1 MKWSRGPLVSCNHHL
16 NGSCRSPARAC
27 DTHVGQP
34 SLSRAWAHRDSSPT
48 SLSPPHLRS
57 LLLLP
62 ALPLLVC
69 SPSPTVTKVAHH
81 RPCET
86 IAQPSSAEGAATPL
100 SSNQRLT
107 TPGDHFSPPP
117 ASSRRSHHRLTAP
130 DLLRPSQH
138 LEELC
143 KTPSPPPPLFLFDH
157 TATTSDPPS
166 MPPTSFPFCRVA
178 PPPADHSGEHPTA
191 LHPKCGSPSI
201 GLPPQ
206 PLHRRPPTAGRLDF
220 DGQPLASMGEKISL
234 IFVVGQKGQVR

>member
-1 MKWSRGPLVSCNHHL
+1 MKWSPGPLVSCNHHL

-27 DTHVGQP
+27 NTACSDPIVTVHHRPPPSHVGQP

-130 DLLRPSQH
+130 DPLRPSQH

-143 KTPSPPPPLFLFDH
+143 KTPSPPPLVPL
-157 TATTSDPPS
+157 
-166 MPPTSFPFCRVA
+166 
-178 PPPADHSGEHPTA
+178 
-191 LHPKCGSPSI
+191 
-201 GLPPQ
+201 
-206 PLHRRPPTAGRLDF
+206 
-220 DGQPLASMGEKISL
+220 
-234 IFVVGQKGQVR
+234 